1 MHGIHA
7 VMSTAGRGLLALLLG
22 TPVAQA
28 GEAAGSSEPIYIE
41 FLWASTPAGA
51 LARQQTRQFV
61 LDGGPV
67 HQVCVAAN
75 ADDTDVQGLTL
86 AIRDA
91 AGTEVSRSTHAD
103 YRGRKQCFPA
113 PLGHD
118 GAPGQ
123 WTVDTWLG
131 DGRHASASVRVD
143 RKLDDSPYMRDPAIA
158 YVYGRPNY
166 DADIPPA
173 HWVGRVEWQMDV
185 DPQGRVTHVDITA
198 AEGVGTRL
206 RDRAIAAGYISLFPP
221 DASRTDSP
229 LRARRVLSFA
239 AE

>member
-1 MHGIHA
+1 MRGGHA
-7 VMSTAGRGLLALLLG
+7 VMSTIRCGLSILLLAS
-22 TPVAQA
+22 PAAQA
-28 GEAAGSSEPIYIE
+28 SQAANTEAIYIE
-41 FLWASTPAGA
+41 FLWARTPVGA

-61 LDGGPV
+61 LEDGPV

-75 ADDTDVQGLTL
+75 AHDTDVQGLTL

-113 PLGHD
+113 QLGHA

-131 DGRHASASVRVD
+131 DGRHASATVRVD
-143 RKLDDSPYMRDPAIA
+143 RTLDDSPYMRDPAIA

-173 HWVGRVEWQMDV
+173 DWVGRVEWQMDV
-185 DPQGRVTHVDITA
+185 DPQGRVTHVAIVAT
-198 AEGVGTRL
+198 EGVGTHL

-221 DASRTDSP
+221 DAARTQTP
-229 LRARRVLSFA
+229 LRARRALSFA

>member
-1 MHGIHA
+1 MRGAHA
-7 VMSTAGRGLLALLLG
+7 VMSTIRCGLSILLLAS
-22 TPVAQA
+22 PAAQA
-28 GEAAGSSEPIYIE
+28 SQAASTEAIYIE
-41 FLWASTPAGA
+41 FLWAKTPVGA

-61 LDGGPV
+61 LEDGPV

-75 ADDTDVQGLTL
+75 AQDTDVQGLTL

-113 PLGHD
+113 QLGHA

-131 DGRHASASVRVD
+131 DGRHASATVRVD
-143 RKLDDSPYMRDPAIA
+143 RTLDDSPYMRDPAIA

-173 HWVGRVEWQMDV
+173 DWVGRVEWQMDV
-185 DPQGRVTHVDITA
+185 DPQGRVTHVAIVA

-221 DASRTDSP
+221 DAARTQTP
-229 LRARRVLSFA
+229 LRARRALSFA